1 VSASPNPTSLA
12 ALEQRIAQAE
22 QRVLAHDAAVQ
33 RQWDATRT
41 HWQQRLSPMR
51 WLAPLAG
58 SGAVLGMVW
67 SMLGR
72 PMPGLRSAAAPA
84 ARGRAGAVPLSARWV
99 NAVGLLWP
107 LVPARFRSR
116 ISPGTA
122 AALVSIGLPLLERV
136 VATRLPP
143 LQTMPF
149 VDLPRFMGTWY
160 EIARLPAPF
169 EGACDGQPSAHYA
182 LRRGGVR
189 VVNRCRSES
198 GAERVSTGHAVV
210 VAGSGNARLRI
221 SLWPAF
227 LRWLPLA
234 WVDFCI
240 IHVDPTYRTALVGHP
255 NRRFCWLLSRERT
268 ISPADEAQLL
278 HIAAAQGFNVQR
290 LRRPPPR
297 P

>member
-1 VSASPNPTSLA
+1 VSASPSPTSLA
-12 ALEQRIAQAE
+12 ALQQRIEQAE
-22 QRVLAHDAAVQ
+22 QRVLEHDAAVQ
-33 RQWDATRT
+33 RQWDATRAD
-41 HWQQRLSPMR
+41 WQQRLSPMR

-67 SMLGR
+67 SMFGR
-72 PMPGLRSAAAPA
+72 RGAAARA
-84 ARGRAGAVPLSARWV
+84 ARGRAGAAPLSARWV

-107 LVPARFRSR
+107 LVPARYRAR

-122 AALVSIGLPLLERV
+122 AALVSVGLPLLERV
-136 VATRLPP
+136 IATRLPP
-143 LQTMPF
+143 LRTMPF
-149 VDLPRFMGTWY
+149 VDLPRFMGTWH

-189 VVNRCRSES
+189 VVNRCRSAS

-221 SLWPAF
+221 SLWPAW

-240 IHVDPTYRTALVGHP
+240 IHVDAQYRTALVGHP

-278 HIAAAQGFNVQR
+278 HIAAAEGFNVQR
-290 LRRPPPR
+290 LRRPPPHR
-297 P
+297 